1 MNVVGYVRE
10 APGRGQSETAFAQ
23 GERIRRWALDTGN
36 HLIATCQD
44 HGSGAPDARPGYQA
58 LLDVVRAGRA
68 DAVIVADLDA
78 LSPDKVLQEI
88 MLVDL
93 RAGGATIIATTDE
106 DLALLA
112 DASADHTRL
121 VVRDIVAKVTE
132 YEATFGLS
140 SAPAATDGSTGA
152 TPEPVDDLEDED
164 GHNVVVELIAPTG

>member
-10 APGRGQSETAFAQ
+10 APGRGQSDTAFAQ
-23 GERIRRWALDTGN
+23 SEQIRRWALDTGN

-44 HGSGAPDARPGYQA
+44 HGSGSPDDRPGYRA
-58 LLDVVRAGRA
+58 LVDLVRAGRA

-93 RAGGATIIATTDE
+93 RAGGATIIATADH
-106 DLALLA
+106 DLAVLA
-112 DASADHTRL
+112 DASEDHTRL
-121 VVRDIVAKVTE
+121 VVRDIVAKVVD

-140 SAPAATDGSTGA
+140 PGDVGEPAT
-152 TPEPVDDLEDED
+152 VDEREDD